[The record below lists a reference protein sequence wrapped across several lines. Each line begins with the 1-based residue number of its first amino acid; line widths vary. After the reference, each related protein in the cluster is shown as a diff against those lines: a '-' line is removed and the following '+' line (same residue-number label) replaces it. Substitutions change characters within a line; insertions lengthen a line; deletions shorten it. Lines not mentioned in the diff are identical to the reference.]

1 MPVSEATYEAVAL
14 EDPEGR
20 WELYDGRLRSKPTGT
35 MAQNT
40 VEDEAGFLLMCE
52 LRSLGFQ
59 VRLGGAR
66 IRSGARWWLVPD
78 VMVIP
83 RAIAQKWRER
93 PYDLESYSEPL
104 PLVVEVWSP
113 STGEYDVDEKL
124 PEYRRRGDAEIWCLH
139 PYDRELTAWRRQ
151 PDGSYT
157 EHHWLHGM
165 VELHAIPGVSID
177 LDALFAVLD
186 R

>member
-1 MPVSEATYEAVAL
+1 MPVSEATFHQVAL
-14 EDPEGR
+14 EDPEGK
-20 WELYDGRLRSKPTGT
+20 WELHCG
-35 MAQNT
+35 
-40 VEDEAGFLLMCE
+40 E
-52 LRSLGFQ
+52 LRRKPGMTMPPNSLQDELAFVLRLQLRDGEFE
-59 VRLGGAR
+59 VRTAGRAR
-66 IRSGARWWLVPD
+66 RDAAHYYIPD

-83 RAIAQKWRER
+83 LTAWRALRETPR
-93 PYDLESYSEPL
+93 ALENYDTPL
-104 PLVVEVWSP
+104 PLVVEVWSR

-124 PEYRRRGDAEIWCLH
+124 PEYRRRGDLEIWRLH

-157 EHHWLHGM
+157 EHHWLHGV
-165 VELHAIPGVSID
+165 VELHAIAGVSVD

>member
-20 WELYDGRLRSKPTGT
+20 WELHCGQLRRKPGMT
-35 MAQNT
+35 QPHNT
-40 VEDEAGFLLMCE
+40 LQDQLVHLFKLKLPDDQFEVRSAARARRDEQH
-52 LRSLGFQ
+52 SY
-59 VRLGGAR
+59 
-66 IRSGARWWLVPD
+66 IPD

-83 RAIAQKWRER
+83 IEAWRMLRGSTTLER
-93 PYDLESYSEPL
+93 YLDPL
-104 PLVVEVWSP
+104 PLIVEVWSR

-124 PEYRRRGDAEIWCLH
+124 PEYRRRGDAEIWRLH

-157 EHHWLHGM
+157 EHHWRGGV
-165 VELHAIPGVSID
+165 VELHALPGVSID

>member
-20 WELYDGRLRSKPTGT
+20 WELHCG
-35 MAQNT
+35 
-40 VEDEAGFLLMCE
+40 E
-52 LRSLGFQ
+52 LRRKPGMTMPHNSLQDELAFELRLQLRGRDFE
-59 VRLGGAR
+59 VRTVGRAKR
-66 IRSGARWWLVPD
+66 DPAHYYIPD

-83 RAIAQKWRER
+83 LAAWRALRET
-93 PYDLESYSEPL
+93 PFALENYEVPL
-104 PLVVEVWSP
+104 PLVVEVWSR
-113 STGEYDVDEKL
+113 STGEYDVEEKL
-124 PEYRRRGDAEIWCLH
+124 PEYRRRGDHEIWRLH
-139 PYDRELTAWRRQ
+139 PYERELTAWRRQ
-151 PDGSYT
+151 ADGSYT
-157 EHHWLHGM
+157 EHHWRNGV